1 MENDDLNEAMTEA
14 VVVPQRDRA
23 ERFYDRIRGSIAKYM
38 KKKGGKVE
46 KSAEYMLLVPDV
58 FNLLWRL
65 ANDARV
71 SSKNKVL
78 LGSGI
83 AYYVFNLLWRLAN
96 DARVSSKNKVLLG
109 SGIAYYVFPLD
120 FMPDVVPGIGFL
132 DDLVFAVYV
141 LNKMLADTEAA
152 VLREHWAGEEDVL
165 TMIRRVIGAADTL
178 VSKDFLG
185 YVKKRVK
192 R

>member
-1 MENDDLNEAMTEA
+1 MENDDDLNEAMTEA
-14 VVVPQRDRA
+14 VTVPPRDRA
-23 ERFYDRIRGSIAKYM
+23 DRFYDRIRRSISKYLG
-38 KKKGGKVE
+38 KKGGKVE
-46 KSAEYMLLVPDV
+46 KTAEYMLLVPDV

-65 ANDARV
+65 AND
-71 SSKNKVL
+71 S
-78 LGSGI
+78 
-83 AYYVFNLLWRLAN
+83 
-96 DARVSSKNKVLLG
+96 RVSSKNKVLLG

-120 FMPDVVPGIGFL
+120 FVPDIVPGVGFL

-141 LNKMLADTEAA
+141 LNKMLADTEPE

-165 TMIRRVIGAADTL
+165 VMIRRVIGAADTL

-185 YVKKRVK
+185 YVKKMVK